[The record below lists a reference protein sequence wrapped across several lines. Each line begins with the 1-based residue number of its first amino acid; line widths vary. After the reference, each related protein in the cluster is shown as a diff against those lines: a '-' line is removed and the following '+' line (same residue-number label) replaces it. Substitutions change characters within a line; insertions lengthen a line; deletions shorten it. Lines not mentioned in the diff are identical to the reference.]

1 MRYSGKLG
9 IAQQTE
15 VRPGI
20 WEEAITEV
28 DVLGKVQNRTE
39 VLDGA
44 DAVLPRYRTTTSI
57 SVPARGVGPQD
68 DSNIRYITY
77 KGTRWQ
83 ISSIVDDYPDIV
95 IYIGE
100 VYNGPEPG

>member
-9 IAQQTE
+9 LVEQQE

-20 WEEAITEV
+20 WEEVVTEV
-28 DVLGKVQNRTE
+28 PVLGTVRQRTE
-39 VLDGA
+39 VLNGEGN
-44 DAVLPRYRTTTSI
+44 VLPEYATTTSI

-68 DSNIRYITY
+68 NSNIRYITY

-83 ISSIVDDYPDIV
+83 IRSIVDEPPRIV

-100 VYNGPEPG
+100 VYNGPTPE